1 MVIVLTVEAVDVEG
15 DAGTLGKALEA
26 VGNHLAAQLAE
37 ELTLESEVDDTVGA
51 VGEVDDGAGEGL
63 VERGVGEA
71 VAGEAGGSAEGL
83 AEGVTE
89 SDTDIF
95 SGVVVV
101 NCRVGVSDACSSQ
114 DRGKTDCEDHPGTL

>member
-1 MVIVLTVEAVDVEG
+1 MVVLAVEAVDVEG
-15 DAGTLGKALEA
+15 DTGTLGKALEA
-26 VGNHLAAQLAE
+26 VGNHLAAQLAQ

-83 AEGVTE
+83 GEGVAE
-89 SDTDIF
+89 SDADVF
-95 SGVVVV
+95 GGVVVV
-101 NCRVGVSDACSSQ
+101 NCGVGVSDAAGFSQ
-114 DRGKTDCEDHPGTL
+114 DSAKTNCEDHPGTL